1 MENLIIYR
9 IGSAAEQTYVLLVPA
24 NCGLTV
30 EEIAAKDTPEGVPF
44 WIVPHSEYEPDE
56 SNDFQAEL
64 SEIVKDKTPS
74 GYGKQTM
81 PLAV

>member
-1 MENLIIYR
+1 MEDLIVYR
-9 IGSAAEQTYVLLVPA
+9 IGGEAEQTFVLLVPA

-44 WIVPHSEYEPDE
+44 WIVPRSEYEPDE

-64 SEIVKDKTPS
+64 SEIVKDKAPS
-74 GYGKQTM
+74 GYGEQAM